1 MEEGKYKIKLN
12 LKGRKLFMGL
22 NSEDVGEQTLR
33 DENSYYVIS
42 REKRHHGRKWKI
54 ADNGDG
60 TYKISCEMND
70 ETYYLACHSFY
81 DKDNRDENSKF
92 LIL

>member
-1 MEEGKYKIKLN
+1 
-12 LKGRKLFMGL
+12 MGL
-22 NSEDVGEQTLR
+22 NSEDAGEQTLR

-54 ADNGDG
+54 AKNYDSE
-60 TYKISCEMND
+60 TYKISCEMNG
-70 ETYYLACHSFY
+70 ENYYLACHSLY